1 MYGKMYSACLYGID
15 GVIIQVE
22 VDISNG
28 LPQTSII
35 GLPDSAIREAV
46 ERVRASIKNCGFRFP
61 MQRVTINLAPADL
74 RKEGSAF
81 DLAIALGILVTSGQ
95 VILPSDIRLLMIG
108 ELALDGTLR
117 PVSGV
122 LSMVDR
128 AKQEGFNAVLLPEEN
143 AAEADL
149 IKDMKVFSLGH
160 LRELLYPN
168 GILPKTVR
176 KETDPPV
183 ILHSLDYL
191 QKPSSS
197 VTITSASHMYKASYE
212 DYSDVL
218 GQQHVKRA
226 LTIAAAGMHNI
237 LLIGPPGTGKTM
249 LIKRLPTI
257 LPALTEQES
266 LETTKIFSAAGK
278 LKEPSTGLLRQRPF
292 RSPHHTISAGGLIGG
307 GTIPKPGE
315 VSLAHRGILFLDELP
330 EFSRNVLE
338 VLRQPLEDRAV
349 TISRARAVH
358 TFPAHFMLCA
368 SMNPCPCGYLGSH
381 HPEHRCT
388 CSSSR
393 IAQYRAKISGPLL
406 DRIDLQVDV
415 PRPKEWT
422 KETFSLSS
430 QEMRERVLQAH
441 SIQMRRYRHLPF
453 SYNSELAGRHL
464 RNFAALSSDTA
475 TMLQETLEALGLSM
489 RAYDRILKLARTI
502 ADLDAK
508 DKIASSHVAE
518 AIQYRNLDRQQN
530 QGEDVM

>member
-1 MYGKMYSACLYGID
+1 
-15 GVIIQVE
+15 
-22 VDISNG
+22 
-28 LPQTSII
+28 
-35 GLPDSAIREAV
+35 
-46 ERVRASIKNCGFRFP
+46 
-61 MQRVTINLAPADL
+61 
-74 RKEGSAF
+74 
-81 DLAIALGILVTSGQ
+81 
-95 VILPSDIRLLMIG
+95 
-108 ELALDGTLR
+108 
-117 PVSGV
+117 
-122 LSMVDR
+122 MVDR

-143 AAEADL
+143 GTEADL
-149 IKDMKVFSLGH
+149 IKEINVYSLGH
-160 LRELLYPN
+160 LRELLYPD
-168 GILPKTVR
+168 GILLPRTGR
-176 KETDPPV
+176 KESDPPV
-183 ILHSLDYL
+183 ILHSLDFLY
-191 QKPSSS
+191 KSPSS
-197 VTITSASHMYKASYE
+197 TPILSASGIHSASYE

-237 LLIGPPGTGKTM
+237 VLIGPPGTGKTM

-266 LETTKIFSAAGK
+266 LETIKIFSAAGK
-278 LKEPSTGLLRQRPF
+278 LKEPSTGLLKQRPF
-292 RSPHHTISAGGLIGG
+292 RSPHHTISSGELIGG
-307 GTIPKPGE
+307 GTIPEPGE

-368 SMNPCPCGYLGSH
+368 SMNPCRCGYLGSD

-388 CSSSR
+388 CSSTR
-393 IAQYRAKISGPLL
+393 IAHYRAKISGPLL
-406 DRIDLQVDV
+406 DRIDLRVDV

-430 QEMRERVLQAH
+430 EEMRERVMLAH
-441 SIQMRRYRHLPF
+441 RIQLRRYRHLPF
-453 SYNSELAGRHL
+453 SYNSELGGRHL
-464 RNFAALSSDTA
+464 RDFAALSSDTA

-508 DKIASSHVAE
+508 DTIGSSHVAE
-518 AIQYRNLDRQQN
+518 AIQYRNLDRQQS
-530 QGEDVM
+530 QGEEVF